1 MASERMLNQGEGR
14 RDRLFSTLALLTV
27 LLTVGLI
34 VFGAVVRVTDSG
46 LGCGNSWP
54 LCDGRIFPP
63 LDNLTAWIEW
73 SHRLFAALIGLL
85 GLGMLA
91 LAIVDYRR
99 NPADQNPPVLVAT
112 VVAAVLFVVQSALGA
127 IVVVLDLPPTMVTL
141 HLGTAMLLLGALLVA
156 AVAAMYR
163 PQAAQVQ
170 RTDSVTLL
178 AYVTAALAFVIILTG
193 ALVRGSGA
201 TLACLDWP
209 LCNGEIFPTGQGALA
224 LVHML
229 HRYAVVGLGLA
240 LVVLVWYTRRERPAG
255 PARTLASV
263 ALVAYLLQAGVGAM
277 FVLSAAAPVWGAAH
291 VGLASVTW
299 ALLVALSAVETL
311 DNRSV
316 GRETS
321 DEFTEERWQSQ
332 RQV

>member
-1 MASERMLNQGEGR
+1 MLNQGEGR

-91 LAIVDYRR
+91 LAIIDYRR
-99 NPADQNPPVLVAT
+99 GSQAQSRFVLIAT

-163 PQAAQVQ
+163 PRPAQSQ

-178 AYVTAALAFVIILTG
+178 AYVTAALALVIILTG

-240 LVVLVWYTRRERPAG
+240 LVVLLWTTRRERSEG
-255 PARTLASV
+255 PARTLASA
-263 ALVAYLLQAGVGAM
+263 ALVAYLLQAGVGAV